1 MKLFTP
7 TETKGLSTRQTS
19 DDVYKIAYLQTTLG
33 KLQTRLNSEE
43 QAFTTRLTE
52 QRALYNAEKEK
63 LQADIRELLA
73 QVQSLE
79 ARKANALIPIATLK
93 RDAQQ
98 ALLDAQALLKK
109 NEERTLELD
118 ELQELL
124 TEKLDAVSTRE
135 QVVATEESTLKSKI
149 TGALAQADT
158 ISRSHIRL
166 NEMLVAFE
174 NRVAETNQQLALR
187 ESSVTQR
194 EQKLNESINAHTSRM
209 ATESR
214 ALADREETLERGF
227 KELNKLTNP
236 NG

>member
-33 KLQTRLNSEE
+33 KLQARLNSEE
-43 QAFTTRLTE
+43 QAFTKRLAE
-52 QRALYNAEKEK
+52 QRTLYNEEKEK
-63 LQADIRELLA
+63 LQSDIRDLSA
-73 QVQSLE
+73 QVQALE
-79 ARKANALIPIATLK
+79 ARRTNALIPIATLK

-98 ALLDAQALLKK
+98 ALADAQTLLKQ
-109 NEERTLELD
+109 NEERTTELD

-135 QVVATEESTLKSKI
+135 QDVETEESTLKSKI
-149 TGALAQADT
+149 AGVLAEADT
-158 ISRSHIRL
+158 ITKSHIRL

-174 NRVAETNQQLALR
+174 NRVAETNQHLALR
-187 ESSVTQR
+187 ESSITQR
-194 EQKLNESINAHTSRM
+194 EQKLNESINAHNTRM

-214 ALADREETLERGF
+214 VLADREATLERGF
-227 KELNKLTNP
+227 KELNNLTK
-236 NG
+236 